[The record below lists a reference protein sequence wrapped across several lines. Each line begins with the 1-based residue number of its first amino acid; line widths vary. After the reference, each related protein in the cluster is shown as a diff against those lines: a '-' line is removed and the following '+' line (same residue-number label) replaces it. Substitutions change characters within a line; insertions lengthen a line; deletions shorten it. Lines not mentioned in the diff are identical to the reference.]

1 MSATSGARRPR
12 SDRSKAGSPTDDRA
26 ALRPEVVVD
35 KSVNRSQL
43 QMIIAGLT
51 DGVIIV
57 EPDQTIAWAND
68 AALAMHGVDSIEALG
83 ANVDEY
89 RRNFQLQYR
98 NNHRIDDG
106 KYPIERVVGG
116 ERFDDVVVEVSR
128 AGRSKPEWVHKIRS
142 LVINDAHG
150 TPDCLVLIL
159 KDATD
164 RFQAEERFQK
174 TFAANPAPAIICRLS
189 DLRFVKLNQGF
200 IEMTGYRKEQLLGRS
215 TYEIDLM
222 KDSERR
228 AIGIERLS
236 RGETIPQME
245 ACIDLPGGGTKWVIV
260 AGQPLE
266 IGDEPCMLFTFADLE
281 RQKKAET
288 SLRHSEERFE
298 KAFRSSPVATVLLSA
313 TDFAFVAVNESF
325 VRLLG
330 LAETDVVGRRM
341 DEIDLWVKEDALLRF
356 RSQAVQT
363 GTVPA
368 SEECLR
374 HKAGDMLDCLISGV
388 SIVVADQACLLC
400 TILDITERKRGA
412 RSRRGHRQGDGRHV
426 LVQQQPDR
434 EARRVAQRDTR
445 RAARDGTRQPDPP
458 REGDAALHLPRARR
472 RPHRRGVA
480 PVAEHR
486 AQPHRLTVPQAPGPQ
501 SHRSRAVGARSRLLA
516 GARTRQAR
524 DENQPEDGTLGT
536 SSRHVKTVRS
546 HHCTR
551 SCRHPHRCR
560 ADGRRK
566 PPSPLSQQDIRW
578 TWIGSR
584 ARPRK
589 SAASCSRDMGV

>member
-1 MSATSGARRPR
+1 MSATSGARRSR

-26 ALRPEVVVD
+26 TLRPEVVVD

-400 TILDITERKRGA
+400 TILDITERKRSERDLVA
-412 RSRRGHRQGDGRHV
+412 AIDKVMADTSWFSSSLIEKLAELRSATRGEQHATELDS
-426 LVQQQPDR
+426 L
-434 EARRVAQRDTR
+434 TR
-445 RAARDGTRQPDPP
+445 REKEMLRFICQGR
-458 REGDAALHLPRARR
+458 GDVRIAEALRLSQNTVRNHIASLYRKLQVHNRTEAALWGHAHGFLPEPAPAKPGTKTSPKTAR
-472 RPHRRGVA
+472 
-480 PVAEHR
+480 
-486 AQPHRLTVPQAPGPQ
+486 
-501 SHRSRAVGARSRLLA
+501 
-516 GARTRQAR
+516 
-524 DENQPEDGTLGT
+524 
-536 SSRHVKTVRS
+536 
-546 HHCTR
+546 
-551 SCRHPHRCR
+551 
-560 ADGRRK
+560 
-566 PPSPLSQQDIRW
+566 
-578 TWIGSR
+578 
-584 ARPRK
+584 
-589 SAASCSRDMGV
+589 